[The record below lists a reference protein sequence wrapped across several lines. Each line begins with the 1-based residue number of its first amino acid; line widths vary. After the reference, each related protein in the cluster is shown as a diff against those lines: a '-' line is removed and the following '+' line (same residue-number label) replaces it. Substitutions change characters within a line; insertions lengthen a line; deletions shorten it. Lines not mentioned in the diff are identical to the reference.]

1 MDFVLAVVVCF
12 LGLVLALPVLK
23 RRKTFR
29 RISYYIDQLP
39 GDKWYPLVGSVVSLW
54 GLKREDL
61 FQAMANRHLRLGPI
75 FRNWYGSLPVVHLY
89 KPEHVQVVFKSNTNI
104 NKGVFYKYLFPW
116 LGQGLISGSGPKWR
130 VHRKIITP
138 SFHFNILDSYGEIF
152 AEKGACLAKY
162 LQRFE
167 GKGFVEIT
175 GDLTK
180 IGLDII
186 TGSNLTWA
194 FNNTS
199 SEFALAETAMG
210 IKLGI
215 LEGNNTEGVEYANA
229 IMSFLQ
235 VTYRRVA
242 NPLYNLDWLFK
253 HTAVGRESERCCSVI
268 HSFNQHIIQTRK
280 RLLEAQGGLAVE
292 EDELGRKKKVSFL
305 DLLLN
310 YQRSNPFADEEVE
323 DEVSTFMFGGFDTT
337 TATLTCAFAA
347 LGNHPEY
354 LARVQEE
361 LDEIF
366 SDEPTRKV
374 TPQDV
379 ARMEYLD
386 RVVREVL
393 RCFCFVPF
401 IYRNL
406 DEDIAI
412 GKPARVS
419 SVGLSS
425 SNVLDG
431 YTIPRGANLSISL
444 YNLHHDPDHYPEPFK
459 FDPDRFLPENCAKRH
474 PYAFVPFSAGPR
486 NCLGQ
491 KFAMRN
497 VKALLA
503 CVLREYNVK
512 CQQRLEDIKYTIEIV
527 LRPVNGLHVA
537 LERRK

>member
-186 TGSNLTWA
+186 T
-194 FNNTS
+194 
-199 SEFALAETAMG
+199 ETAMG

-412 GKPARVS
+412 
-419 SVGLSS
+419 
-425 SNVLDG
+425 DG

>member
-12 LGLVLALPVLK
+12 LGLILALPVLK
-23 RRKTFR
+23 RRKSFR

-39 GDKWYPLVGSVVSLW
+39 GDKWYPLVGSVVGLW

-61 FQAMANRHLRLGPI
+61 FQAMANRHLRLGPL

-89 KPEHVQVVFKSNTNI
+89 KPEHVQVVLKSNTNI
-104 NKGVFYKYLFPW
+104 NKGLFYKYLFPW

-130 VHRKIITP
+130 MHRKIITP
-138 SFHFNILDSYGEIF
+138 SFHFKILDSYGEIF

-162 LQRFE
+162 LERFE

-175 GDLTK
+175 SDLTK

-186 TGSNLTWA
+186 T
-194 FNNTS
+194 
-199 SEFALAETAMG
+199 ETAMG
-210 IKLGI
+210 IKLEI
-215 LEGNNTEGVEYANA
+215 LEGNNTQGVEYANA

-235 VTYRRVA
+235 VAYQRVV
-242 NPLYNLDWLFK
+242 NPLYNLDFVFK
-253 HTAVGRESERCCSVI
+253 YTALGRESERCRNVI
-268 HSFNQHIIQTRK
+268 HNFNQHIIQTRK
-280 RLLEAQGGLAVE
+280 KLLEAQGGPAVEE

-305 DLLLN
+305 DMLLN
-310 YQRSNPFADEEVE
+310 YQRSNTFADEEIE
-323 DEVSTFMFGGFDTT
+323 EEVSTFMFGGFDTT
-337 TATLTCAFAA
+337 TASLTCAFAA

-366 SDEPTRKV
+366 SDDPTRKV

-379 ARMEYLD
+379 ARMDYLD

-406 DEDIAI
+406 NEDIEI
-412 GKPARVS
+412 
-419 SVGLSS
+419 
-425 SNVLDG
+425 DG
-431 YTIPRGANLSISL
+431 YTIPSGANLSISL
-444 YNLHHDPDHYPEPFK
+444 YNLHHDPDHYPDPFK

-497 VKALLA
+497 VKTLLA